1 MNKLVNLI
9 IIFLTLQYLVP
20 LISNF
25 ELLKQ
30 NHLYMNIYAALIVGV
45 IQFIYN
51 LGMSISKTKHM
62 TIKENFNDSI
72 FKMLIVVGGFYIYSD
87 MKYEVSS
94 LKLNNLLESSFI
106 TLLITFFILIKCLIT
121 P

>member
-9 IIFLTLQYLVP
+9 IIFLTLQYLIP

-25 ELLKQ
+25 ELVKQ
-30 NHLYMNIYAALIVGV
+30 NHIYMNIYAALIVGIV
-45 IQFIYN
+45 QFIYN
-51 LGMSISKTKHM
+51 LGMSFSKRKHM

-72 FKMLIVVGGFYIYSD
+72 FKMLIVIGGFYIYND
-87 MKYEVSS
+87 IHFEVNS

>member
-51 LGMSISKTKHM
+51 LGMSISKTKQ
-62 TIKENFNDSI
+62 
-72 FKMLIVVGGFYIYSD
+72 
-87 MKYEVSS
+87 
-94 LKLNNLLESSFI
+94 
-106 TLLITFFILIKCLIT
+106 
-121 P
+121 